1 MFSPQKASFSS
12 FPLVINLVRTSC
24 VFFLLF
30 RITEGGDGTRNRVIL
45 IRSKKTL
52 RDWLHVLSVG
62 TRSSDLFATVA
73 CTSRYIVKDELRSF
87 EIVYP
92 DVKSRPNVRRIAW
105 LSLNYTSAV
114 AIKELLRDLP
124 LLACITWCCASSLKS
139 SLTPSNTSKS
149 KRHVSAAF
157 QHKVQEHR

>member
-73 CTSRYIVKDELRSF
+73 CTSEGRVAFVWNRISRRQITPKCKTDCLTLVELYECSSNQGA
-87 EIVYP
+87 P
-92 DVKSRPNVRRIAW
+92 SW
-105 LSLNYTSAV
+105 LAPSCMHNMMLCFLSQIQLDTIKY
-114 AIKELLRDLP
+114 IKEQ
-124 LLACITWCCASSLKS
+124 
-139 SLTPSNTSKS
+139 TS
-149 KRHVSAAF
+149 RL
-157 QHKVQEHR
+157 